1 MLVITQKEGEGLV
14 IGEKVK
20 ILIKWVHGNKVRFC
34 IKAPR
39 DVLLR
44 RTADGF
50 PEFDMDESSAEI
62 AIETTSKAS

>member
-14 IGEKVK
+14 IGEEVK
-20 ILIKWVHGNKVRFC
+20 ILIKWIHGNKVRFC

-44 RTADGF
+44 RAADGF
-50 PEFDMDESSAEI
+50 PELDRPKENHAIAAE
-62 AIETTSKAS
+62 AKP

>member
-1 MLVITQKEGEGLV
+1 MLVITQKEGEGLA
-14 IGEKVK
+14 IGEDVK

-44 RTADGF
+44 RSAEGF
-50 PEFDMDESSAEI
+50 PEFEHQSESPPDDSSAP
-62 AIETTSKAS
+62 

>member
-1 MLVITQKEGEGLV
+1 MLVITQKEGEGLA
-14 IGEKVK
+14 IGEDVK

-44 RTADGF
+44 RSAEGF
-50 PEFDMDESSAEI
+50 PEFEAQIESSPDDSN
-62 AIETTSKAS
+62 TP

>member
-1 MLVITQKEGEGLV
+1 MLVITQKEGEGLA
-14 IGEKVK
+14 IGEDVK

-44 RTADGF
+44 RSAEGF
-50 PEFDMDESSAEI
+50 PEFETQSESPPDDPSA
-62 AIETTSKAS
+62 T

>member
-14 IGEKVK
+14 IGEEVK

-44 RTADGF
+44 RSVDGF
-50 PEFDMDESSAEI
+50 PEFEAPTEVAPEKPSI
-62 AIETTSKAS
+62 

>member
-1 MLVITQKEGEGLV
+1 MLIITQKEGEGLM
-14 IGEKVK
+14 IGEDVK
-20 ILIKWVHGNKVRFC
+20 ILIKWVQGNKVRFA

-50 PEFDMDESSAEI
+50 PELEAPSPMPTRD
-62 AIETTSKAS
+62 